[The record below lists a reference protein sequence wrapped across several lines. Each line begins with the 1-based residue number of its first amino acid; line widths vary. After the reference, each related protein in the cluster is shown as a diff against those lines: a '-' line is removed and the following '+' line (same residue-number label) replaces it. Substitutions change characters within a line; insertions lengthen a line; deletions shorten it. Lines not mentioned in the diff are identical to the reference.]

1 MSGHKDRPKQGE
13 VTVQEEPFLRRWSRL
28 KKESRESPPDEAAV
42 APEEPAGH
50 PSAGKG
56 ESVPGAAPAQG
67 EPPADEPLE
76 LPPLETLDEES
87 DFGAFMRAGVD
98 PDLRRLALRKMFR
111 NPKYG
116 VVDELDPF
124 RADFAAFTPLGDIV
138 TADMKFHA
146 ERLLRKEMEKAAEAA
161 EGAGTSAPD
170 GGEAEAGESADVRV
184 ADAAQESRSGDEPA
198 EQDDST
204 RPTEDADERR
214 DS

>member
-1 MSGHKDRPKQGE
+1 MSGHEDRPKQAE
-13 VTVQEEPFLRRWSRL
+13 ATVQDEPFLRRWSRL
-28 KKESRESPPDEAAV
+28 KKESREVPPEEAARS
-42 APEEPAGH
+42 PEEPAGQPPAGEAESA
-50 PSAGKG
+50 PS
-56 ESVPGAAPAQG
+56 AAPAPG
-67 EPPADEPLE
+67 EPPAAEPLE
-76 LPPLETLDEES
+76 LPPLDTLNEES

-161 EGAGTSAPD
+161 EDAGTSSPEA
-170 GGEAEAGESADVRV
+170 GEAEAGESTDVRA
-184 ADAAQESRSGDEPA
+184 ADAAAESAAEDEQTA
-198 EQDDST
+198 QDDST
-204 RPTEDADERR
+204 NPTEDADERR
-214 DS
+214 DA